1 MLDDMMQRVDNAHK
15 NLIEV
20 LTEYG
25 AGDYAPQVADLY
37 IKEKAVKLDA
47 NIGRY
52 IFKHG
57 AFLDSEGISNAVDA
71 VKK

>member
-1 MLDDMMQRVDNAHK
+1 MLEDMMQRADNAHK

-25 AGDYAPQVADLY
+25 AGEYAPQVADLY
-37 IKEKAVKLDA
+37 IFSGAVKLDA

-52 IFKHG
+52 TFKHG
-57 AFLDSEGISNAVDA
+57 AFLDSEVIENAIDA

>member
-1 MLDDMMQRVDNAHK
+1 MFEDMMQRADNAHK

-25 AGDYAPQVADLY
+25 AGEYAPQVAELY
-37 IKEKAVKLDA
+37 IKEKVVKLEVYM
-47 NIGRY
+47 GRY
-52 IFKHG
+52 VFKHG
-57 AFLDSEGISNAVDA
+57 AFLDSQVIENAIDA

>member
-1 MLDDMMQRVDNAHK
+1 MFEDMMQRADNAHK

-25 AGDYAPQVADLY
+25 AGEYAPQVAELY
-37 IKEKAVKLDA
+37 IKEKVVKLEV
-47 NIGRY
+47 NMGRY
-52 IFKHG
+52 VFKHG
-57 AFLDSEGISNAVDA
+57 AFLDSQVIENAIDA